1 MYLLNCFKSYLNLKL
16 LKYLYINNENSS
28 FHFRRILAAACEKKS
43 VMLFDPVTQ
52 KYITSIKK
60 AHNDC
65 VNCIK

>member
-1 MYLLNCFKSYLNLKL
+1 MKPYESLILIHYVYSRKM
-16 LKYLYINNENSS
+16 
-28 FHFRRILAAACEKKS
+28 LAAACEKKS
-43 VMLFDPVTQ
+43 VLLFDPITQ

>member
-1 MYLLNCFKSYLNLKL
+1 MFTVLLFRKL
-16 LKYLYINNENSS
+16 
-28 FHFRRILAAACEKKS
+28 LAAACEKKS

>member
-1 MYLLNCFKSYLNLKL
+1 MYVWIFICITISVNETNSPCVTMLLLFRKL
-16 LKYLYINNENSS
+16 
-28 FHFRRILAAACEKKS
+28 LAAACEKKS

>member
-1 MYLLNCFKSYLNLKL
+1 MFS
-16 LKYLYINNENSS
+16 
-28 FHFRRILAAACEKKS
+28 RRILAAACEKKS

>member
-1 MYLLNCFKSYLNLKL
+1 MTISSYCYRKL
-16 LKYLYINNENSS
+16 
-28 FHFRRILAAACEKKS
+28 LAAACEKKS

-52 KYITSIKK
+52 KYAMSIKK

>member
-1 MYLLNCFKSYLNLKL
+1 MCIYKFIITYNKSLFY
-16 LKYLYINNENSS
+16 
-28 FHFRRILAAACEKKS
+28 FRKILAAACEKKS
-43 VMLFDPVTQ
+43 VLLFDPVTQ